1 MNAFAAEEDS
11 IASDRRARLLLAAL
25 LCISVLMALITRGTY
40 DSGDSIKHYLF
51 ARYAFEHPLNLL
63 ESWAKPLFTLLAA
76 GPAQAG
82 FMGMKFFQCAVVVTS
97 VWCAYVVAR
106 SLRLPAPELTILFAY
121 AMPDYFL
128 IQFSGLTEPLFG
140 LVLVGAVALAMT
152 NRLNWSAALISWL
165 PFVRSEGFILIG
177 IWVVYLAWRRQWRSL
192 PLVLLGYVAYSVVG
206 AVALGE
212 SGWVFARNPYAT
224 VSVYGHGNWNHFL
237 ISLPGMLG
245 WVLTLLAVLGGGR
258 MLRDC
263 LRPVRRQESLFS
275 AELLLVYGSITV
287 FVLAHTIFW
296 AKGLFN
302 SFGLTRV
309 LDVTAPLFAVVA
321 VNGLAW
327 LMELGRSGEARRRI
341 RIGATVAVVAFLFT
355 GARNAFRWQRDFV
368 RPPDQVVVDTAAA
381 WMRQHYD
388 LGTRPIAYEFPYV
401 AMAMDN
407 DPFDYAAHPASAA
420 GWAPQPN
427 QLPIGT
433 LLVWDDWFARIESR
447 LDLVQLRTDARFR
460 ERYQTA
466 LPRNPSRPDRDTT
479 RIVVFERVK

>member
-25 LCISVLMALITRGTY
+25 LGISVLMAFITRGTY

-82 FMGMKFFQCAVVVTS
+82 FMGMKLFQCAVVATS
-97 VWCAYVVAR
+97 AWCAYVVAR

-140 LVLVGAVALAMT
+140 LVLVGAVAL
-152 NRLNWSAALISWL
+152 
-165 PFVRSEGFILIG
+165 
-177 IWVVYLAWRRQWRSL
+177 
-192 PLVLLGYVAYSVVG
+192 
-206 AVALGE
+206 GE
-212 SGWVFARNPYAT
+212 PGWVFARNPYAT

-245 WVLTLLAVLGGGR
+245 WVLTLLAALGGGR

-263 LRPVRRQESLFS
+263 LRPARRQEPLFS

-296 AKGLFN
+296 ARGLFN

-327 LMELGRSGEARRRI
+327 LMELGRSTEARRRI
-341 RIGATVAVVAFLFT
+341 SIGATVAVVAFLFT

-368 RPPDQVVVDTAAA
+368 RPPDQVVADTAAA
-381 WMRQHYD
+381 WMRQH
-388 LGTRPIAYEFPYV
+388 
-401 AMAMDN
+401 
-407 DPFDYAAHPASAA
+407 
-420 GWAPQPN
+420 
-427 QLPIGT
+427 
-433 LLVWDDWFARIESR
+433 
-447 LDLVQLRTDARFR
+447 
-460 ERYQTA
+460 
-466 LPRNPSRPDRDTT
+466 
-479 RIVVFERVK
+479 